1 MTTEPP
7 GPPTPGPP
15 TDDQSE
21 DDEAPVLPAAL
32 GRSAAVMAVGTAVSR
47 ITGLGRLAALVY
59 ALGVTESRLA
69 DSYNIANTMPNILYE
84 LVLGGVLSSVF
95 VPVVVEQLRTRK
107 PRDADE
113 AISAMATTAMV
124 LLVVLSALTVVAA
137 PWVIKLFT
145 SRLSGPEAAQQQE
158 LATYFLRFF
167 APQIAFYGYAAIA
180 GGLLNAHHRFA
191 VPMFAPILNNV
202 VVIGTFLAFAAIFGS
217 SASDAAVVDDAG
229 AKLLLALGTT
239 GGVAAMALAHW
250 PYVRRLPSRIRFRPQ
265 FRHPA
270 VRKLA
275 GLSTW
280 TLGYVVANQIG
291 LGIGLVLANDVQGG
305 PTAFFTAFAFFQ
317 LPYGI
322 AAVSIMTALSPRMAA
337 QAVDG
342 DDRAFASSVAG
353 GIRAL
358 GLVMLPATAAYL
370 ALARPLLSTLL
381 EHGVVSSSSSEL
393 LARML
398 QMFAIGLLPFS
409 LFLLF
414 LRAFYARQDARTPM
428 LVNLVLNAVFIGATV
443 ALFPSL
449 DVRGLALAHSLCYVA
464 GAVLAGRLLSRRVG
478 GLQLASAAAVLA
490 RVALA
495 SALAGVAMVVI
506 VGRFDHDLVQLVAG
520 GLAGAV
526 VFVAACRVLRVDDLG
541 DMVRMLLRRGGPP
554 GS

>member
-1 MTTEPP
+1 MSDQPS
-7 GPPTPGPP
+7 GPPTPG
-15 TDDQSE
+15 TE
-21 DDEAPVLPAAL
+21 DEAAPVLPAGL
-32 GRSAAVMAVGTAVSR
+32 GRSAAVMAVGTALSR

-107 PRDADE
+107 PREADE
-113 AISAMATTAMV
+113 AVSAMATTAMV
-124 LLVVLSALTVVAA
+124 LLVALTAVTVVAA

-145 SRLSGPEAAQQQE
+145 LRVSGPEAAQQQE

-180 GGLLNAHHRFA
+180 GGVLNAHHRFA

-202 VVIGTFLAFAAIFGS
+202 VVIGTFLAFAATFGS
-217 SASDAAVVDDAG
+217 SASDAAVANDAG

-250 PYVRRLPSRIRFRPQ
+250 PYLRRLPTRLRFRPD

-291 LGIGLVLANDVQGG
+291 LGIGLVLANGVQGG

-322 AAVSIMTALSPRMAA
+322 AAVSVMTALSPRMAA

-342 DDRAFASSVAG
+342 DEAAFSSSVAG

-370 ALARPLLSTLL
+370 ALAHPLISTLL
-381 EHGVVSSSSSEL
+381 QHGVVSAGSSDL

-398 QMFAIGLLPFS
+398 QMFALGLLPFS

-428 LVNLVLNAVFIGATV
+428 LVNLVLNAVFIAATV
-443 ALFPSL
+443 ALFPAL
-449 DVRGLALAHSLCYVA
+449 DVRGLALAHSLCYLA
-464 GAVLAGRLLSRRVG
+464 GALVAGRLLSRRVG
-478 GLQLASAAAVLA
+478 GLRLVPVAAVLG
-490 RVALA
+490 RVAVASGLA
-495 SALAGVAMVVI
+495 AAAMAMVVAQ
-506 VGRFDHDLVQLVAG
+506 FDRDVVQLVAG

-526 VFVAACRVLRVDDLG
+526 VFVGACRVLRIDELG
-541 DMVRMLLRRGGPP
+541 EMARMLIRRGPV
-554 GS
+554 SSA

>member
-1 MTTEPP
+1 MTTEPSGPPAP
-7 GPPTPGPP
+7 GPPEAGP
-15 TDDQSE
+15 TE
-21 DDEAPVLPAAL
+21 DASPVLPAGL
-32 GRSAAVMAVGTAVSR
+32 GRSAAVMAVGTALSR
-47 ITGLGRLAALVY
+47 VTGLGRLAALVY

-107 PRDADE
+107 PKDADE
-113 AISAMATTAMV
+113 AVSAMATTAMV
-124 LLVVLSALTVVAA
+124 LLVALSALTVVAA

-145 SRLSGPEAAQQQE
+145 LRVSGPEAVQQQE
-158 LATYFLRFF
+158 LATFFLRFF

-191 VPMFAPILNNV
+191 VPMFAPILNNL
-202 VVIGTFLAFAAIFGS
+202 VVIATFLAFAATFGS
-217 SASDAAVVDDAG
+217 SASDAAVVDDLG

-250 PYVRRLPSRIRFRPQ
+250 PYVRRLPSRLRFRPD

-280 TLGYVVANQIG
+280 TLGYVVANQVG
-291 LGIGLVLANDVQGG
+291 LGIGLVLANGVQGG

-322 AAVSIMTALSPRMAA
+322 AAVSVMTALSPRMAA

-342 DDRAFASSVAG
+342 DDRAFAASVAG
-353 GIRAL
+353 GVRAL

-370 ALARPLLSTLL
+370 ALAKPLLSTLL
-381 EHGVVSSSSSEL
+381 EHGVVSADSSEL

-398 QMFAIGLLPFS
+398 QMFAFGLLPFS

-428 LVNLVLNAVFIGATV
+428 LVNLALNAVFIGATV

-449 DVRGLALAHSLCYVA
+449 DVRGLALAHSLCYLA
-464 GAVLAGRLLSRRVG
+464 GAALAGRLLSRRVG
-478 GLQLASAAAVLA
+478 GLRLRPVAAVLA
-490 RVALA
+490 RVAVA
-495 SALAGVAMVVI
+495 SALAGAAMVATA
-506 VGRFDHDLVQLVAG
+506 GAFDRDVVQLVVG
-520 GLAGAV
+520 GLAGAA
-526 VFVAACRVLRVDDLG
+526 VFVGACKLLRVDDLG
-541 DMVRMLLRRGGPP
+541 EMRRILLRR
-554 GS
+554 

>member
-1 MTTEPP
+1 MTADPP
-7 GPPTPGPP
+7 GPPEATAP
-15 TDDQSE
+15 E
-21 DDEAPVLPAAL
+21 DAGPVLPAGL
-32 GRSAAVMAVGTAVSR
+32 GRSAAVMAVGTALSR
-47 ITGLGRLAALVY
+47 VTGLGRLAALVY

-95 VPVVVEQLRTRK
+95 IPVVVEQLRTK
-107 PRDADE
+107 PPREADE
-113 AISAMATTAMV
+113 AVSAMATTAMV
-124 LLVVLSALTVVAA
+124 LLVALSALTVVAA
-137 PWVIKLFT
+137 PWVIRLFT
-145 SRLSGPEAAQQQE
+145 LRLDGPEAAQQQE

-180 GGLLNAHHRFA
+180 GGLLNAHQRFA
-191 VPMFAPILNNV
+191 VPMFAPILNNL
-202 VVIGTFLAFAAIFGS
+202 VVIATFLAFAATFGP
-217 SASDAAVVDDAG
+217 SASDAAVAGDSG

-250 PYVRRLPSRIRFRPQ
+250 PYVRRLPSRIRFRPA

-275 GLSTW
+275 GLSGW

-291 LGIGLVLANDVQGG
+291 LGIGLVLANGVQGG

-322 AAVSIMTALSPRMAA
+322 AAVSVMTALSPRLSA

-342 DDRAFASSVAG
+342 DDAGFAASLAG
-353 GIRAL
+353 GVRAL

-370 ALARPLLSTLL
+370 ALARPLISTLL
-381 EHGVVSSSSSEL
+381 EHGVVSAGSSEL

-398 QMFAIGLLPFS
+398 QLFALGLLPFS

-428 LVNLVLNAVFIGATV
+428 LVNLLLNAVFIVATL
-443 ALFPSL
+443 ALFPAI
-449 DVRGLALAHSLCYVA
+449 DVRALALAHSLCYLA
-464 GAVLAGRLLSRRVG
+464 GAAFAGRLLSRRIG
-478 GLQLASAAAVLA
+478 GLGLGPGLRVLA

-495 SALAGVAMVVI
+495 SALAWAAMVVT
-506 VGRFDHDLVQLVAG
+506 VDRLSPDVVQLVAG
-520 GLAGAV
+520 GLAGAGGV
-526 VFVAACRVLRVDDLG
+526 RRRLPAAP
-541 DMVRMLLRRGGPP
+541 GGRP
-554 GS
+554 GRDAQDIATALN

>member
-1 MTTEPP
+1 VGDAGDP
-7 GPPTPGPP
+7 
-15 TDDQSE
+15 
-21 DDEAPVLPAAL
+21 DEVPVLPAGL
-32 GRSAAVMAVGTAVSR
+32 GRPAAVMAVGTALSR

-84 LVLGGVLSSVF
+84 LVLGGVLTSVF
-95 VPVVVEQLRTRK
+95 IPVVVEQLRTKRPK
-107 PRDADE
+107 EADE
-113 AISAMATTAMV
+113 AISAMATTALA
-124 LLVVLSALTVVAA
+124 LLVVLSAATVVAA

-145 SRLSGPEAAQQQE
+145 SRLSGPEAAQQQQ

-202 VVIGTFLAFAAIFGS
+202 VVIGTFLAFAVTFGS
-217 SASDAAVVDDAG
+217 SASDTAVAGDSG

-239 GGVAAMALAHW
+239 GGVAAMAIAHW
-250 PYVRRLPSRIRFRPQ
+250 PFVRRLPTRVRFRPQ

-275 GLSTW
+275 GLSSW

-291 LGIGLVLANDVQGG
+291 LGIGLVLANGVRGG

-322 AAVSIMTALSPRMAA
+322 AAVSVLTALSPRLSA

-342 DDRAFASSVAG
+342 DDAGFAASVAG
-353 GIRAL
+353 GLRAL

-370 ALARPLLSTLL
+370 ALARPLISTLL
-381 EHGVVSSSSSEL
+381 QHGVVSAGSSDL

-398 QMFAIGLLPFS
+398 QLFAVGLLPFS

-428 LVNLVLNAVFIGATV
+428 LVNLVLNVVFVGATV
-443 ALFPSL
+443 ALFPSI
-449 DVRGLALAHSLCYVA
+449 DVRGLALAHSLSYAAGAMVA
-464 GAVLAGRLLSRRVG
+464 GRMLSRRVG
-478 GLQLASAAAVLA
+478 GLRLGPAARVLA
-490 RVALA
+490 RVAVA
-495 SALAGVAMVVI
+495 SALSWVVMA
-506 VGRFDHDLVQLVAG
+506 VTVHRLGPDVVQLVAG

-526 VFVAACRVLRVDDLG
+526 VFVGACRALGVDDLAE
-541 DMVRMLLRRGGPP
+541 MRRILLRR
-554 GS
+554 